1 MAYIAL
7 YCTAVRSTMM
17 CVPTGQWPQAHR
29 PQAHSSGPSHVVA
42 CVPAEVTSG
51 GLPARLALM
60 NEFLDL
66 GPREQAPLEHHRV
79 SLKTVGRHVAT
90 FLFGVVLPS
99 TETASWMWF
108 HPKAW

>member
-1 MAYIAL
+1 MRCTVQL
-7 YCTAVRSTMM
+7 YDDVVSVSVCQLATRAA
-17 CVPTGQWPQAHR
+17 AHR
-29 PQAHSSGPSHVVA
+29 MWWAGGMCA
-42 CVPAEVTSG
+42 GLPAEGTSG

-90 FLFGVVLPS
+90 FLFGVVVPS

>member
-1 MAYIAL
+1 MRCTVHL
-7 YCTAVRSTMM
+7 YDDVCAN
-17 CVPTGQWPQAHR
+17 WPQQR
-29 PQAHSSGPSHVVA
+29 PIGCGGLVA

-51 GLPARLALM
+51 GLPARLVLM
-60 NEFLDL
+60 NAFLDL

-90 FLFGVVLPS
+90 FLFGVVVPS